1 MDTQPPSHDP
11 LVERIVLAL
20 FALILGA
27 IASWLY
33 WVVHRFDR
41 GPAGAGWIRIL
52 SLIVDEF
59 IYAVFLF
66 AAVLLL
72 KAVFA
77 PAWLDRCLHFA
88 YHHLQHAILIIS
100 GLFLGGLIF
109 IAVMAN
115 LR

>member
-1 MDTQPPSHDP
+1 MDPQPPAHDP
-11 LVERIVLAL
+11 LVERIVLGV

-41 GPAGAGWIRIL
+41 GPAGVGWFRIL

-77 PAWLDRCLHFA
+77 PAWLDQFLQFA
-88 YHHLQHAILIIS
+88 YHHLRQAIWIIY
-100 GLFLGGLIF
+100 GLFVGGLIF
-109 IAVMAN
+109 IAVLAN